1 MIEVHDLVV
10 LAEARWPE
18 PGDGAP
24 PGIPGFVESAFN
36 PLAAAAAERCLE
48 RAGRRKAVD
57 GEFGAAGPTGP
68 AGVTGVV
75 VVTAGDR
82 VSAMAVQELVAAGK
96 RVGPLFFFQSV
107 PNSIAGWI
115 AAKWDLRGP
124 VVCVTDGGF
133 DEAAL
138 LIGDGDADQV
148 LIVQVAAD
156 EASAQMVSGGES

>member
-1 MIEVHDLVV
+1 VIEVHDLVV
-10 LAEARWPE
+10 LAEAQWPE
-18 PGDGAP
+18 PGDDVP
-24 PGIPGFVESAFN
+24 PGVPGFVESAFN

-48 RAGRRKAVD
+48 RAGVLS
-57 GEFGAAGPTGP
+57 GT
-68 AGVTGVV
+68 TGVV
-75 VVTAGDR
+75 IVTTGDR
-82 VSAMAVQELVAAGK
+82 VSADAVERLVALGK

-156 EASAQMVSGGES
+156 EASARIVSGGAR

>member
-18 PGDGAP
+18 PGDGVP
-24 PGIPGFVESAFN
+24 SGIPGFVESAFN

-48 RAGRRKAVD
+48 RAGR
-57 GEFGAAGPTGP
+57 P
-68 AGVTGVV
+68 AGATGVV

-82 VSAMAVQELVAAGK
+82 VSAAAVQELVAQGK

-138 LIGDGDADQV
+138 LIGDGDADRV

-156 EASAQMVSGGES
+156 EASAQIVSGGESV

>member
-1 MIEVHDLVV
+1 MIEVHDLRV

-24 PGIPGFVESAFN
+24 PGVPGFVESQFN
-36 PLAAAAAERCLE
+36 PLAAAAAERCLD
-48 RAGRRKAVD
+48 R
-57 GEFGAAGPTGP
+57 TGVLS
-68 AGVTGVV
+68 GTTGVV

-82 VSAMAVQELVAAGK
+82 VSADAVERLVAQGK

-138 LIGDGDADQV
+138 LIGDGDADQM

-156 EASAQMVSGGES
+156 EAFAQIVSGGELG